1 MTSSGPD
8 TPTTSPGSGFPPAIF
23 WCDIARDVVEV
34 VGADA
39 ATYLHSQVSNDLR
52 PLQVGQSCWAFLLQ
66 PTGKVDVLLRV
77 WRTADDRFVLD
88 TDAGFGEVLVARV
101 NRFKIRVKAD
111 VAPLPW
117 RCIAVRST
125 DGSLVTGI
133 DGLAAWGGGVDLLG
147 ADVEPPAGIARGTV
161 EQLLA
166 ARIEAGWPAMGTEIE
181 PGETIPA
188 ETGVTSTAVS
198 FTKGCYPGQELVERM
213 DSRGSIAP
221 RLLQVVD
228 VAPGTA
234 AGEALRRDGEAI
246 GTVTSVAGGR
256 ALAFVKRSA
265 LQA

>member
-1 MTSSGPD
+1 MTTSGPD
-8 TPTTSPGSGFPPAIF
+8 ASTTLWWEAP
-23 WCDIARDVVEV
+23 RDVVEV

-52 PLQVGQSCWAFLLQ
+52 PLQVGGSCWAFLLQ

-77 WRTADDRFVLD
+77 WRIADDRFVLD

-111 VAPLPW
+111 VMPLEW
-117 RCIAVRST
+117 RCIAVRTS
-125 DGSLVTGI
+125 DGSPVTGI
-133 DGLAAWGGGVDLLG
+133 EGVVAWGGGVDLLG
-147 ADVEPPAGIARGTV
+147 ADVEPPAGMDAGTA

-166 ARIEAGWPAMGTEIE
+166 SRIEAAWPSMGSEIE

-188 ETGVTSTAVS
+188 ETGVAAAAVS

-228 VAPGTA
+228 VPAGTL
-234 AGEALRRDGEAI
+234 AGDPLLRDGEAI
-246 GTVTSVAGGR
+246 GTVTSVAGDR
-256 ALAFVKRSA
+256 ALAYVKRSA

>member
-1 MTSSGPD
+1 MTN
-8 TPTTSPGSGFPPAIF
+8 TTAF
-23 WCDIARDVVEV
+23 WCDMPRDVIEV
-34 VGADA
+34 VGPDA
-39 ATYLHSQVSNDLR
+39 LTYLHSQLSNDLR

-66 PTGKVDVLLRV
+66 PTGKVDVLARV
-77 WRTADDRFVLD
+77 WRIDDERFVLD
-88 TDAGFGEVLVARV
+88 TDAGFGEVMTARV
-101 NRFKIRVKAD
+101 NRFKIRVRAD

-117 RCIAVRST
+117 RCIAVRTS
-125 DGSLVTGI
+125 DGAEVTGV
-133 DGLAAWGGGVDLLG
+133 DGLAAWGGGIDLLG
-147 ADVEPPAGIARGTV
+147 IDVEPPSGIAPGDAAD
-161 EQLLA
+161 LLA
-166 ARIEAGWPAMGTEIE
+166 SRIEAGWPAMGTEVE

-228 VAPGTA
+228 VAPGTG
-234 AGEALRRDGEAI
+234 AGDPLLRDGEAI

-256 ALAFVKRSA
+256 ALAYVKRSA